1 MYHRFRSL
9 HRWVG
14 VIVALCLIL
23 ISVTGFLLATKK
35 TVDWIRPLERDG
47 QPVASMVEVVSI
59 DVAVNAAIAEGL
71 AELKS
76 VKDID
81 RVDYRPKDN
90 VFKILSKEGYQE
102 VQIDGK
108 SGKVLNIAK
117 RNDQF
122 IEDLHD
128 FSWFADAAHQWGLPV
143 VALGLLFLAGSGIG
157 IFFVPVVR
165 RWKFRHK
172 IPKKG

>member
-9 HRWVG
+9 HRWIG
-14 VIVALCLIL
+14 VCVALGLVV
-23 ISVTGFLLATKK
+23 ISITGFLLATKK

-47 QPVASMVEVVSI
+47 QKIESMAEVVSI
-59 DVAVNAAIAEGL
+59 EKAVDAAIAHGL
-71 AELKS
+71 PELKS

-90 VFKILSKEGYQE
+90 VFKILSKEGYHE
-102 VQIDGK
+102 VQVDGK
-108 SGKVLNIAK
+108 SGEVLNVAK

-143 VALGLLFLAGSGIG
+143 VALGLLFLASSGIG

-165 RWKFRHK
+165 RWKHK
-172 IPKKG
+172 RKTAAK